1 MLYFSRKANFTFN
14 PKGEQ
19 TMKSR
24 KLLGGAMF
32 AVGIGCLVWAI
43 AFGHDRAWSTA
54 AASFCASAV
63 CLNQCRKPSEEE

>member
-1 MLYFSRKANFTFN
+1 
-14 PKGEQ
+14 
-19 TMKSR
+19 MKSR

-54 AASFCASAV
+54 ATSFCASAV
-63 CLNQCRKPSEEE
+63 CFSQCRKPSEEG